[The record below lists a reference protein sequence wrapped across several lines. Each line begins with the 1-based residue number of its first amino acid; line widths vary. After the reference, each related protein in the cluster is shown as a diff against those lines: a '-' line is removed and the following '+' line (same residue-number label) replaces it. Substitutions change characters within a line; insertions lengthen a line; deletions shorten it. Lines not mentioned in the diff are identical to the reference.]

1 MAKSPVSDRMAK
13 AEARYGATT
22 KGTAQKA
29 KPVLKVKPSGNP
41 LKGKVGAKLTYKF

>member
-1 MAKSPVSDRMAK
+1 MAKSPVSDRMK
-13 AEARYGATT
+13 KVEARYGATT

-41 LKGKVGAKLTYKF
+41 LKGKVGGKIKWEW